1 MLGSMRFERNLLT
14 FFLAAAPLAI
24 FLSLKCFPQADETF
38 KEEHIHELVVLLTI
52 ALVMAFGLLALRAH
66 LATGSSRSAALA
78 LSLLGFASIYVWH
91 GLFTMD
97 ANPLKFLF
105 YGPPARILF
114 TAPLLA
120 LPGPAL
126 VAPVRI
132 RQRNVAIILGLTL
145 ALAVGSFALSRSIDR
160 WSADRLQALT
170 DANTVMEL
178 LALLL
183 ASTTVVTLFL
193 TDRRPELYTSIT
205 LPLALILSA
214 EQSLFFL
221 FSSPWSV
228 LWWSAHILGASATLL
243 LTWAVLVAVTD
254 AEHQQ
259 VVQQTTQRMLEELET
274 RVQQRTVELTLANGQ
289 LMQEIRERRRVE
301 AELQKAK
308 EAAELANQAKSSF
321 LANVSHEIR
330 TPMNGIIGMTA
341 LTLDTKLAPE
351 QREYLEMVKESA
363 DSLLSI
369 INDILDFSKIEA
381 GKLELDPSSF
391 SLRDSLGDTMKTLA
405 FRAHEKQIELACQVA
420 AAVPDS
426 LIGDSLRL
434 RQVLVNLI
442 GNAIKFT
449 QQGKVV
455 LQVETEPQRDEEVDL
470 HFRVIDTGIGI
481 PEDKFNTIFE
491 AFVQADSSTTRKH
504 GGTGLGLAICA
515 RLVAMMAGR
524 IWVESVVG
532 QGSTFHF
539 TARFKV
545 AKAPLQSLPEVP
557 VRLHDLPVLIVEGNA
572 TDGRTVRELLTQ
584 WHMRPVVVTDSSA
597 ALTAL
602 QQASACEP
610 FALVVLDASRPGTD
624 GYTLTERI
632 KLDPDLA
639 GTALV
644 ILTSSGNIGEAVR
657 FRELGIATYLTKPI
671 KPSELLDSIVAAL
684 RVAIVEEE
692 QARPAALAGAAHEPE
707 HLDILLAEDNLVNQ
721 LLARRLLEKLGHRV
735 EVAATGV
742 EALAA
747 MERRHF
753 DLVFMDVQMPEM
765 GGFEATAEIRDREKT
780 TGRRMPIIAM
790 TAHAMK
796 GNRER
801 CLEAGMDGYV
811 GKPIDLAGLQQAI
824 HEIIPFKAAQQVAGT
839 NGVSRREIF
848 DRRVALDRVGGDMLL
863 LQELVE
869 LFVQDFPRLM
879 QGIREAL
886 ARKDTAKLGLTAHSL
901 SGSLAN
907 LGALAAVDVS
917 QRLEAMARAGDLTEA
932 EETYS
937 ALEDQLRRL
946 APALA
951 THLSK
956 AGSS

>member
-1 MLGSMRFERNLLT
+1 MRFERNLLT

-24 FLSLKCFPQADETF
+24 FLSLKSFPQADESF
-38 KEEHIHELVVLLTI
+38 REEHIHELVVLLTI

-78 LSLLGFASIYVWH
+78 LSLLGFASIYIWH

-97 ANPLKFLF
+97 ANSLKFLY

-114 TAPLLA
+114 TAPSLA

-160 WSADRLQALT
+160 WSANRLQALT
-170 DANTVMEL
+170 DANTVMES

-183 ASTTVVTLFL
+183 ACAAVVRLFL
-193 TDRRPELYTSIT
+193 TNRRPELYTSIT

-221 FSSPWSV
+221 FSTPWSV
-228 LWWSAHILGASATLL
+228 LWWSAHVLGASATLL

-254 AEHQQ
+254 AERQQ

-351 QREYLEMVKESA
+351 QREYLELVKESA

-381 GKLELDPSSF
+381 GKLELDPRSF
-391 SLRDSLGDTMKTLA
+391 SLRDGLGDTMKALA
-405 FRAHEKQIELACQVA
+405 FRAHEKRLELACQVA
-420 AAVPDS
+420 ADVPDA
-426 LIGDSLRL
+426 LVGDSLRL

-442 GNAIKFT
+442 GNAVKFT
-449 QQGKVV
+449 QRGEVV
-455 LQVETEPQRDEEVDL
+455 LQVETESQMDEEADL

-481 PEDKFNTIFE
+481 PRDKYHAIFE
-491 AFVQADSSTTRKH
+491 AFVQADSSTTRKY

-515 RLVAMMAGR
+515 RLVAMMAGK

-545 AKAPLQSLPEVP
+545 AKAPVQLPPEVP
-557 VRLHDLPVLIVEGNA
+557 VRLHDLPVLIVDDNA
-572 TDGRTVRELLTQ
+572 TDGRQR
-584 WHMRPVVVTDSSA
+584 
-597 ALTAL
+597 
-602 QQASACEP
+602 
-610 FALVVLDASRPGTD
+610 
-624 GYTLTERI
+624 
-632 KLDPDLA
+632 
-639 GTALV
+639 
-644 ILTSSGNIGEAVR
+644 
-657 FRELGIATYLTKPI
+657 
-671 KPSELLDSIVAAL
+671 
-684 RVAIVEEE
+684 
-692 QARPAALAGAAHEPE
+692 
-707 HLDILLAEDNLVNQ
+707 LDILLAEDNLVNQ

-735 EVAATGV
+735 EVAATGM

-747 MERRHF
+747 LERQHF
-753 DLVFMDVQMPEM
+753 DLVLMDVQMPEL
-765 GGFEATAEIRDREKT
+765 GGFEATARIRDREKA
-780 TGRRMPIIAM
+780 TGGHMPIIAM
-790 TAHAMK
+790 TAHALK
-796 GNRER
+796 GTRER
-801 CLEAGMDGYV
+801 CLEAGMDSYV

-824 HEIIPFKAAQQVAGT
+824 HEIIPSKATKQVAVA
-839 NGVSRREIF
+839 NGVSRREVF

-932 EETYS
+932 EAIYS
-937 ALEDQLRRL
+937 ALEEQLRRL

>member
-24 FLSLKCFPQADETF
+24 FLSLKSFPQADESF
-38 KEEHIHELVVLLTI
+38 REEHIHELVVLLTI

-78 LSLLGFASIYVWH
+78 LSLLGFASIYIWH

-97 ANPLKFLF
+97 ANSLKFLY

-132 RQRNVAIILGLTL
+132 RQRNVAIIFGLTL

-160 WSADRLQALT
+160 WSANRLQALT
-170 DANTVMEL
+170 DANTVMES

-183 ASTTVVTLFL
+183 ACAAVVRLFL
-193 TDRRPELYTSIT
+193 TNRRPELYTSIT

-221 FSSPWSV
+221 FSTPWSV
-228 LWWSAHILGASATLL
+228 LWWSAHVLGASATLL

-254 AEHQQ
+254 AERQQ

-351 QREYLEMVKESA
+351 QREYLELVKESA

-381 GKLELDPSSF
+381 GKLELDPRSF
-391 SLRDSLGDTMKTLA
+391 SLRDSLGDTMKALA
-405 FRAHEKQIELACQVA
+405 FRAHEKRLELACQVA
-420 AAVPDS
+420 ADVPDA
-426 LIGDSLRL
+426 LVGDSLRL

-442 GNAIKFT
+442 GNAVKFT
-449 QQGKVV
+449 QRGEVV
-455 LQVETEPQRDEEVDL
+455 LQVETESQMDEEADL

-481 PEDKFNTIFE
+481 PRDKYHAIFE
-491 AFVQADSSTTRKH
+491 AFVQADSSTTRKY

-515 RLVAMMAGR
+515 RLVAMMAGK

-545 AKAPLQSLPEVP
+545 AKAPVQLPPEVP
-557 VRLHDLPVLIVEGNA
+557 VRLHDLPVLIVDDNA
-572 TDGRTVRELLTQ
+572 TDGRQRLE
-584 WHMRPVVVTDSSA
+584 
-597 ALTAL
+597 
-602 QQASACEP
+602 
-610 FALVVLDASRPGTD
+610 
-624 GYTLTERI
+624 
-632 KLDPDLA
+632 
-639 GTALV
+639 
-644 ILTSSGNIGEAVR
+644 
-657 FRELGIATYLTKPI
+657 
-671 KPSELLDSIVAAL
+671 
-684 RVAIVEEE
+684 
-692 QARPAALAGAAHEPE
+692 
-707 HLDILLAEDNLVNQ
+707 ILLAEDNLVNQ

-735 EVAATGV
+735 EVAATGM

-747 MERRHF
+747 LERQHF
-753 DLVFMDVQMPEM
+753 DLVLMDVQMPEL
-765 GGFEATAEIRDREKT
+765 GGFEATARIRDREKA
-780 TGRRMPIIAM
+780 TGGHMPIIAM
-790 TAHAMK
+790 TAHALK
-796 GNRER
+796 GTRER
-801 CLEAGMDGYV
+801 CLEAGMDSYV

-824 HEIIPFKAAQQVAGT
+824 HEIIPSKATKQVAVA
-839 NGVSRREIF
+839 NGVSRREVF

-932 EETYS
+932 EAIYS
-937 ALEDQLRRL
+937 ALEEQLRRL

>member
-24 FLSLKCFPQADETF
+24 FLSLKSFPQADESF
-38 KEEHIHELVVLLTI
+38 REEHIHELVVLLTI

-78 LSLLGFASIYVWH
+78 LSLLGFASIYIWH

-97 ANPLKFLF
+97 ANSLKFLY

-114 TAPLLA
+114 TAPSLA

-160 WSADRLQALT
+160 WSANRLQALT
-170 DANTVMEL
+170 DANTVMES

-183 ASTTVVTLFL
+183 ACAAVVRLFL
-193 TDRRPELYTSIT
+193 TNRRPELYTSIT

-221 FSSPWSV
+221 FSTPWSV
-228 LWWSAHILGASATLL
+228 LWWSAHVLGASATLL

-254 AEHQQ
+254 AERQQ

-351 QREYLEMVKESA
+351 QREYLELVKESA

-381 GKLELDPSSF
+381 GKLELDPRSF
-391 SLRDSLGDTMKTLA
+391 SLRDGLGDTMKALA
-405 FRAHEKQIELACQVA
+405 FRAHEKRLELACQVA
-420 AAVPDS
+420 ADVPDA
-426 LIGDSLRL
+426 LVGDSLRL

-442 GNAIKFT
+442 GNAVKFT
-449 QQGKVV
+449 QRGEVV
-455 LQVETEPQRDEEVDL
+455 LQVETESQMDEEADL

-481 PEDKFNTIFE
+481 PRDKYHAIFE
-491 AFVQADSSTTRKH
+491 AFVQADSSTTRKY

-515 RLVAMMAGR
+515 RLVAMMAGK

-545 AKAPLQSLPEVP
+545 AKAPVQLPPEVP
-557 VRLHDLPVLIVEGNA
+557 VRLHDLPVLIVDDNA
-572 TDGRTVRELLTQ
+572 TDGRQR
-584 WHMRPVVVTDSSA
+584 
-597 ALTAL
+597 
-602 QQASACEP
+602 
-610 FALVVLDASRPGTD
+610 
-624 GYTLTERI
+624 
-632 KLDPDLA
+632 
-639 GTALV
+639 
-644 ILTSSGNIGEAVR
+644 
-657 FRELGIATYLTKPI
+657 
-671 KPSELLDSIVAAL
+671 
-684 RVAIVEEE
+684 
-692 QARPAALAGAAHEPE
+692 
-707 HLDILLAEDNLVNQ
+707 LDILLAEDNLVNQ

-735 EVAATGV
+735 EVAATGM

-747 MERRHF
+747 LERQHF
-753 DLVFMDVQMPEM
+753 DLVLMDVQMPEL
-765 GGFEATAEIRDREKT
+765 GGFEATARIRDREKA
-780 TGRRMPIIAM
+780 TGGHMPIIAM
-790 TAHAMK
+790 TAHALK
-796 GNRER
+796 GTRER
-801 CLEAGMDGYV
+801 CLEAGMDSYV

-824 HEIIPFKAAQQVAGT
+824 HEIIPSKATKQVAVA
-839 NGVSRREIF
+839 NGVSRREVF

-932 EETYS
+932 EAIYS
-937 ALEDQLRRL
+937 ALEEQLRRL

>member
-1 MLGSMRFERNLLT
+1 
-14 FFLAAAPLAI
+14 
-24 FLSLKCFPQADETF
+24 
-38 KEEHIHELVVLLTI
+38 
-52 ALVMAFGLLALRAH
+52 
-66 LATGSSRSAALA
+66 
-78 LSLLGFASIYVWH
+78 
-91 GLFTMD
+91 
-97 ANPLKFLF
+97 
-105 YGPPARILF
+105 
-114 TAPLLA
+114 
-120 LPGPAL
+120 
-126 VAPVRI
+126 
-132 RQRNVAIILGLTL
+132 
-145 ALAVGSFALSRSIDR
+145 
-160 WSADRLQALT
+160 
-170 DANTVMEL
+170 
-178 LALLL
+178 
-183 ASTTVVTLFL
+183 
-193 TDRRPELYTSIT
+193 
-205 LPLALILSA
+205 
-214 EQSLFFL
+214 
-221 FSSPWSV
+221 
-228 LWWSAHILGASATLL
+228 LL

-254 AEHQQ
+254 AERQQ

-351 QREYLEMVKESA
+351 QREYLELVKESA

-381 GKLELDPSSF
+381 GKLELDPRSF
-391 SLRDSLGDTMKTLA
+391 SLRDGLGDTMKALA
-405 FRAHEKQIELACQVA
+405 FRAHEKRLELACQVA
-420 AAVPDS
+420 ADVPDA
-426 LIGDSLRL
+426 LVGDSLRL

-442 GNAIKFT
+442 GNAVKFT
-449 QQGKVV
+449 QRGEVV
-455 LQVETEPQRDEEVDL
+455 LQVETESQMDEEADL

-481 PEDKFNTIFE
+481 PRDKYHAIFE
-491 AFVQADSSTTRKH
+491 AFVQADSSTTRKY

-515 RLVAMMAGR
+515 RLVAMMAGK

-545 AKAPLQSLPEVP
+545 AKAPVQLPPEVP
-557 VRLHDLPVLIVEGNA
+557 VRLHDLPVLIVDDNA
-572 TDGRTVRELLTQ
+572 TDGRQR
-584 WHMRPVVVTDSSA
+584 
-597 ALTAL
+597 
-602 QQASACEP
+602 
-610 FALVVLDASRPGTD
+610 
-624 GYTLTERI
+624 
-632 KLDPDLA
+632 
-639 GTALV
+639 
-644 ILTSSGNIGEAVR
+644 
-657 FRELGIATYLTKPI
+657 
-671 KPSELLDSIVAAL
+671 
-684 RVAIVEEE
+684 
-692 QARPAALAGAAHEPE
+692 
-707 HLDILLAEDNLVNQ
+707 LDILLAEDNLVNQ

-735 EVAATGV
+735 EVAATGM

-747 MERRHF
+747 LERQHF
-753 DLVFMDVQMPEM
+753 DLVLMDVQMPEL
-765 GGFEATAEIRDREKT
+765 GGFEATARIRDREKA
-780 TGRRMPIIAM
+780 TGGHMPIIAM
-790 TAHAMK
+790 TAHALK
-796 GNRER
+796 GTRER
-801 CLEAGMDGYV
+801 CLEAGMDSYV

-824 HEIIPFKAAQQVAGT
+824 HEIIPSKATKQVAVA
-839 NGVSRREIF
+839 NGVSRREVF

-932 EETYS
+932 EAIYS
-937 ALEDQLRRL
+937 ALEEQLRRL

>member
-1 MLGSMRFERNLLT
+1 
-14 FFLAAAPLAI
+14 
-24 FLSLKCFPQADETF
+24 
-38 KEEHIHELVVLLTI
+38 
-52 ALVMAFGLLALRAH
+52 MAFGLLALRAH

-78 LSLLGFASIYVWH
+78 LSLLGFASIYIWH

-97 ANPLKFLF
+97 ANSLKFLY

-114 TAPLLA
+114 TAPSLA

-160 WSADRLQALT
+160 WSANRLQALT
-170 DANTVMEL
+170 DANTVMES

-183 ASTTVVTLFL
+183 ACAAVVRLFL
-193 TDRRPELYTSIT
+193 TNRRPELYTSIT

-221 FSSPWSV
+221 FSTPWSV
-228 LWWSAHILGASATLL
+228 LWWSAHVLGASATLL

-254 AEHQQ
+254 AERQQ

-351 QREYLEMVKESA
+351 QREYLELVKESA

-381 GKLELDPSSF
+381 GKLELDPRSF
-391 SLRDSLGDTMKTLA
+391 SLRDGLGDTMKALA
-405 FRAHEKQIELACQVA
+405 FRAHEKRLELACQVA
-420 AAVPDS
+420 ADVPDA
-426 LIGDSLRL
+426 LVGDSLRL

-442 GNAIKFT
+442 GNAVKFT
-449 QQGKVV
+449 QRGEVV
-455 LQVETEPQRDEEVDL
+455 LQVETESQMDEEADL

-481 PEDKFNTIFE
+481 PRDKYHAIFE
-491 AFVQADSSTTRKH
+491 AFVQADSSTTRKY

-515 RLVAMMAGR
+515 RLVAMMAGK

-545 AKAPLQSLPEVP
+545 AKAPVQLPPEVP
-557 VRLHDLPVLIVEGNA
+557 VRLHDLPVLIVDDNA
-572 TDGRTVRELLTQ
+572 TDGRQR
-584 WHMRPVVVTDSSA
+584 
-597 ALTAL
+597 
-602 QQASACEP
+602 
-610 FALVVLDASRPGTD
+610 
-624 GYTLTERI
+624 
-632 KLDPDLA
+632 
-639 GTALV
+639 
-644 ILTSSGNIGEAVR
+644 
-657 FRELGIATYLTKPI
+657 
-671 KPSELLDSIVAAL
+671 
-684 RVAIVEEE
+684 
-692 QARPAALAGAAHEPE
+692 
-707 HLDILLAEDNLVNQ
+707 LDILLAEDNLVNQ

-735 EVAATGV
+735 EVAATGM

-747 MERRHF
+747 LERQHF
-753 DLVFMDVQMPEM
+753 DLVLMDVQMPEL
-765 GGFEATAEIRDREKT
+765 GGFEATARIRDREKA
-780 TGRRMPIIAM
+780 TGGHMPIIAM
-790 TAHAMK
+790 TAHALK
-796 GNRER
+796 GTRER
-801 CLEAGMDGYV
+801 CLEAGMDSYV

-824 HEIIPFKAAQQVAGT
+824 HEIIPSKATKQVAVA
-839 NGVSRREIF
+839 NGVSRREVF

-932 EETYS
+932 EAIYS
-937 ALEDQLRRL
+937 ALEEQLRRL

>member
-1 MLGSMRFERNLLT
+1 VEQGSASSTWPFGPRHKLLVGSRAHKKKDRAGRRGRRQPSLDASPAVTHNVHSPTTLRIEHLRIHPCTDRNTINGRGFMLGSMRFERNLLT

-24 FLSLKCFPQADETF
+24 FLSLKSFPQADESF
-38 KEEHIHELVVLLTI
+38 REEHIHELVVLLTI

-78 LSLLGFASIYVWH
+78 LSLLGFASIYIWH

-97 ANPLKFLF
+97 ANSLKFLY

-114 TAPLLA
+114 TAPSLA

-160 WSADRLQALT
+160 WSANRLQALT
-170 DANTVMEL
+170 DANTVMES

-183 ASTTVVTLFL
+183 ACAAVVRLFL
-193 TDRRPELYTSIT
+193 TNRRPELYTSIT

-221 FSSPWSV
+221 FSTPWSV
-228 LWWSAHILGASATLL
+228 LWWSAHVLGASATLL

-254 AEHQQ
+254 AERQQ

-351 QREYLEMVKESA
+351 QREYLELVKESA

-381 GKLELDPSSF
+381 GKLELDPRSF
-391 SLRDSLGDTMKTLA
+391 SLRDGLGDTMKALA
-405 FRAHEKQIELACQVA
+405 FRAHEKRLELACQVA
-420 AAVPDS
+420 ADVPDA
-426 LIGDSLRL
+426 LVGDSLRL

-442 GNAIKFT
+442 GNAVKFT
-449 QQGKVV
+449 QRGEVV
-455 LQVETEPQRDEEVDL
+455 LQVETESQMDEEADL

-481 PEDKFNTIFE
+481 PRDKYHAIFE
-491 AFVQADSSTTRKH
+491 AFVQADSSTTRKY

-515 RLVAMMAGR
+515 RLVAMMAGK

-545 AKAPLQSLPEVP
+545 AKAPVQLPPEVP
-557 VRLHDLPVLIVEGNA
+557 VRLHDLPVLIVDDNA
-572 TDGRTVRELLTQ
+572 TDGRQR
-584 WHMRPVVVTDSSA
+584 
-597 ALTAL
+597 
-602 QQASACEP
+602 
-610 FALVVLDASRPGTD
+610 
-624 GYTLTERI
+624 
-632 KLDPDLA
+632 
-639 GTALV
+639 
-644 ILTSSGNIGEAVR
+644 
-657 FRELGIATYLTKPI
+657 
-671 KPSELLDSIVAAL
+671 
-684 RVAIVEEE
+684 
-692 QARPAALAGAAHEPE
+692 
-707 HLDILLAEDNLVNQ
+707 LDILLAEDNLVNQ

-735 EVAATGV
+735 EVAATGM

-747 MERRHF
+747 LERQHF
-753 DLVFMDVQMPEM
+753 DLVLMDVQMPEL
-765 GGFEATAEIRDREKT
+765 GGFEATARIRDREKA
-780 TGRRMPIIAM
+780 TGGHMPIIAM
-790 TAHAMK
+790 TAHALK
-796 GNRER
+796 GTRER
-801 CLEAGMDGYV
+801 CLEAGMDSYV

-824 HEIIPFKAAQQVAGT
+824 HEIIPSKATKQVAVA
-839 NGVSRREIF
+839 NGVSRREVF

-932 EETYS
+932 EAIYS
-937 ALEDQLRRL
+937 ALEEQLRRL